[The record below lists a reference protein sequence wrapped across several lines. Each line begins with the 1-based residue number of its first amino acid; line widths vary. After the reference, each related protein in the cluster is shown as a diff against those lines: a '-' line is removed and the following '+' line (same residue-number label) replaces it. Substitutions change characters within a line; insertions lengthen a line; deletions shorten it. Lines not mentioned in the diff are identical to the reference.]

1 MASKSNY
8 QLVIVESPTK
18 AKTIGQ
24 FLGDDFV
31 VTSSQGHIRDLQ
43 KNNFGVDV
51 DNHFQPIYV
60 IPDDKKEKVAEL
72 KQLAKKAKQV
82 WLASDEDREGEA
94 ISWHLTEVL
103 NLDKDTTPRIV
114 FHEITKGAILNAI
127 KNPRHINMNL
137 VDAQQARRVLDRLVG
152 FELSPILWHKVM
164 PKLSAGRVQSVA
176 VRLLVDR
183 EREIIAFNA
192 KSLFST
198 SATFALKA
206 VGGKSYSFKAEL
218 RPRFDNIDDVDS
230 FMAKCAKA
238 DFQISKV
245 ESKMARRH
253 AAPPFTT
260 STLQQEAGRSLGLPV
275 KVTMQAAQKLYED
288 GHITYMRT
296 DSVNLSETAL
306 NAAQSYILNEWG
318 DKYYNRH
325 QYTTTSK
332 GAQEAHEAIRP
343 TNFANLNAG
352 SSAAEQKLYALIW
365 KRAVASQMADAQIE
379 QTTITIATPDAAHDF
394 VASAEVVKFDGFM
407 RLYIEATDDDDAEN
421 TKAVLPSVQSG
432 DALTLTD
439 LFSRERWT
447 QRPPRFNEATLV
459 SELEKRGI
467 GRPSTYAPTIS
478 TIQDRGYVVKET
490 REGQPRNY
498 RTLSLRDN
506 KVIRDVATETA
517 GTERNKLFPTDIA
530 MVVTDFLLAQFNAV
544 MDYNFTANVEKQF
557 DEVAEGELKWQK
569 MIADFYTP
577 FHHQV
582 DITMQQSEKSNGE
595 RRLGTDP
602 KTGEPVSVRIGRFGP
617 MAQIGETTDDG
628 PKPRFASL
636 RKDQHIETI
645 TLEDALR
652 LFDLPRNIGS
662 YEDKEVVI
670 GSGRFGPYIR
680 HDGKFVS
687 LKKEDDPYTI
697 SLEDAITRIEDK
709 READRNKL
717 IKEFPEN
724 PDIKVLNGRWGPY
737 IAYGKANVKIPKT
750 TDAAK
755 LTLDDCLKLCQEQ
768 DADPT
773 KKKSRFASKSSMAK
787 SSSQET
793 DSQEKKT
800 AKAKSPSKSLKSN
813 ATSKSK

>member
-1 MASKSNY
+1 MATKSNY

-24 FLGDDFV
+24 FLGADFV

-43 KNNFGVDV
+43 KNNFGVEV
-51 DNHFQPIYV
+51 ENNFQPIYV

-72 KQLAKKAKQV
+72 KQLAKGAQQV

-94 ISWHLTEVL
+94 ISWHLAEVL
-103 NLDKDTTPRIV
+103 DLDKQTTPRIV

-152 FELSPILWHKVM
+152 FELSPVLWHKVM

-198 SATFALKA
+198 SATFSLTSDA
-206 VGGKSYSFKAEL
+206 GKSYSFKAEL
-218 RPRFDNIDDVDS
+218 KPRFENIDDVDD
-230 FMAKCAKA
+230 FMAKCANA
-238 DFQISKV
+238 NFQISKV
-245 ESKMARRH
+245 ESKTARRH

-306 NAAQSYILNEWG
+306 NAAQEYILSEWG

-325 QYTTTSK
+325 QYTTKSK

-343 TNFANLNAG
+343 TNFANLSAG
-352 SSAAEQKLYALIW
+352 SSPAEQKLYALIW

-379 QTTITIATPDAAHDF
+379 QTSISIATPVPAHDF
-394 VASAEVVKFDGFM
+394 AATAEVVKFDGFM
-407 RLYIEATDDDDAEN
+407 RLYIEATDDDEAEGPK
-421 TKAVLPSVQSG
+421 TVLPSVRPG
-432 DALTLTD
+432 DPLALTD
-439 LFSRERWT
+439 LSSRERWT

-490 REGQPRNY
+490 REGQQRTY
-498 RTLSLRDN
+498 RTLTLRDG
-506 KVIRDVATETA
+506 KVLRDVATETA
-517 GTERNKLFPTDIA
+517 GTERNKLFPTDVA
-530 MVVTDFLLAQFNAV
+530 MVVTDFLLHQFTNV

-582 DITMQQSEKSNGE
+582 DVTMQQSEKNTGE
-595 RRLGTDP
+595 RHLGTDP

-645 TLEDALR
+645 TLADALR
-652 LFDLPRNIGS
+652 LFDLPRHIGS

-670 GSGRFGPYIR
+670 GTGRFGPYIR

-687 LKKEDDPYTI
+687 LKKDDDPYTI
-697 SLEDAITRIEDK
+697 TLDEAITRIEDK

-724 PDIKVLNGRWGPY
+724 ADIRVLNGRWGPY
-737 IAYGKANVKIPKT
+737 IAYGKANVKIPKD
-750 TDAAK
+750 TDAAA
-755 LTLDDCLKLCQEQ
+755 LSLEDCLKLCQEQ

-773 KKKSRFASKSSMAK
+773 KKKSRSAK
-787 SSSQET
+787 STPIKSTTQQA

-800 AKAKSPSKSLKSN
+800 TKAKSAVKTSKAN
-813 ATSKSK
+813 ATTKKK

>member
-206 VGGKSYSFKAEL
+206 AGGKSYSFKAEL
-218 RPRFDNIDDVDS
+218 RPRFDNIDDVDT
-230 FMAKCAKA
+230 FMNKCAKA

-288 GHITYMRT
+288 GYITYMRT

-306 NAAQSYILNEWG
+306 NAARNYILNEWG
-318 DKYYNRH
+318 DNYYNRH

-379 QTTITIATPDAAHDF
+379 QTTITIATPDAARDF

-421 TKAVLPSVQSG
+421 NKAVLPSVQSG
-432 DALTLTD
+432 DALTRTD

-478 TIQDRGYVVKET
+478 TIQERGYVVKET

-530 MVVTDFLLAQFNAV
+530 MVVTDFLLGQFNAV

-595 RRLGTDP
+595 RHLGTDP

-687 LKKEDDPYTI
+687 LKKEDDPYSI

-750 TDAAK
+750 TDAAN

-773 KKKSRFASKSSMAK
+773 KKKSRFASKSSTTK
-787 SSSQET
+787 SAPQET

-800 AKAKSPSKSLKSN
+800 AKAKSTPKSLKSN

>member
-206 VGGKSYSFKAEL
+206 AGGKSYSFKAEL

-306 NAAQSYILNEWG
+306 NAAQNYILNEWG

-645 TLEDALR
+645 TLENALR

-773 KKKSRFASKSSMAK
+773 KKKSRFASKSSTAK

>member
-206 VGGKSYSFKAEL
+206 AGGKSYSFKAEL
-218 RPRFDNIDDVDS
+218 RPRFDNIDDVGT
-230 FMAKCAKA
+230 FMNKCAKA

-288 GHITYMRT
+288 GCITYMRT

-306 NAAQSYILNEWG
+306 NAARNYILNEWG
-318 DKYYNRH
+318 DNYYNRH

-379 QTTITIATPDAAHDF
+379 QTTITIATPDAARDF

-421 TKAVLPSVQSG
+421 NKAVLPSVQSG
-432 DALTLTD
+432 DALTRTD

-478 TIQDRGYVVKET
+478 TIQERGYVVKET

-530 MVVTDFLLAQFNAV
+530 MVVTDFLLGQFNAV

-595 RRLGTDP
+595 RHLGTDP

-687 LKKEDDPYTI
+687 LKKEDDPYSI

-750 TDAAK
+750 TDAAN

-773 KKKSRFASKSSMAK
+773 KKKSRFASKSSTTK
-787 SSSQET
+787 SAPQET

-800 AKAKSPSKSLKSN
+800 AKAKSTPKSLKSN